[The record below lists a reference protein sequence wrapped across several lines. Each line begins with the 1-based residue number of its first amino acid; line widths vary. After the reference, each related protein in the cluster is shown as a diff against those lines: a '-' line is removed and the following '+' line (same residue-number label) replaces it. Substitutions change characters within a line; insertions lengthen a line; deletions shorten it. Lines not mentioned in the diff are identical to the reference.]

1 MTERFAVRH
10 GYINAGLT
18 SRTAAFARQ
27 ISEDM
32 PSIIRMA
39 HDSGDAEV
47 VFHCPFCGSGQ
58 VLARNDG
65 TIECEFC
72 QACFTVQVQP
82 QYPAFPQTV
91 NGVPMQVPGM
101 GPQWGGMNE
110 GMADN
115 GAPGQ
120 PMPGEDDEDE
130 GGFPGDDAE
139 AEEEDGGEEGGDENP
154 FAKKS
159 YRTAAGVLLTQEQ
172 FLRHVALATTHNRD
186 ALVRRMR
193 REKQNG

>member
-1 MTERFAVRH
+1 MMTERFATRL
-10 GYINAGLT
+10 GYTGPGLG
-18 SRTAAFARQ
+18 SRTASFARQ

-32 PSIIRMA
+32 PNIVRMA

-82 QYPAFPQTV
+82 QYPAFPQTI
-91 NGVPMQVPGM
+91 NGVPIQVPGM
-101 GPQWGGMNE
+101 GPQWDGMNE
-110 GMADN
+110 GV
-115 GAPGQ
+115 APEQ
-120 PMPGEDDEDE
+120 PMPGEEGDDE
-130 GGFPGDDAE
+130 GGFPGDEDEE
-139 AEEEDGGEEGGDENP
+139 APEEEDGGGDENP

-159 YRTAAGVLLTQEQ
+159 FRTATGALLTEEQ
-172 FLRHVALATTHNRD
+172 FLRHVAFATTHNRD
-186 ALVRRMR
+186 ALIQQLRQ
-193 REKQNG
+193 EKRSG